1 MLKPAVE
8 RHLARRA
15 GEPGEYSMKLV
26 VAAAD
31 YFRDVVFIVS
41 SLSRWTPR
49 LRTDFEGWITVRSST
64 NPANLVTI
72 GPVDVHMI
80 GLTEPLKK
88 K

>member
-1 MLKPAVE
+1 
-8 RHLARRA
+8 
-15 GEPGEYSMKLV
+15 MKLV